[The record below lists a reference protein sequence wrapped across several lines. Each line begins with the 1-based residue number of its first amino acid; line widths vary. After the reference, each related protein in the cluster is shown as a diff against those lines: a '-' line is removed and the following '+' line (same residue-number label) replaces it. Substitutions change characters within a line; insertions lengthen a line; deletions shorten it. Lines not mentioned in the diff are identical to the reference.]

1 MTRTLSGLADIADQY
16 DAVLCDVWGVVH
28 NGVQSY
34 PEACAALV
42 KFAETRGPVVLLSNA
57 PRPFTAVEPQL
68 LAMGVPKAA
77 WQGFVTSGDATRAL
91 LAERSPGPVWVI
103 GPDRDQPLFEGIEL
117 RRVGP
122 EDAAFIVC
130 TGPFNDE
137 VETPDDYRAVLSAVA
152 PRQIEFVCAN
162 PDRVVQRGD
171 RLVYCAGALADLYAE
186 LGGSV
191 IMAGKPYPAVYDL
204 ALAQASRLAGRSMA
218 RDRVLCIG
226 DGLPTDI
233 RGANN
238 QGLDC
243 LFVLGGIH
251 GAELGGDAQ
260 ALLDR
265 DGLTAAHSMPE
276 LYW

>member
-265 DGLTAAHSMPE
+265 DGLTAAYSMPE